1 MVVVIKVLVQRIN
14 ISMISVYAPQCDL
27 DDSQKDD
34 FYDSLIIVN
43 KQLGEKNIL
52 VIAGGLN
59 DHTRSKPENSEDQH
73 GGFGYES
80 RNK

>member
-1 MVVVIKVLVQRIN
+1 MIVVIKVLVQRIN
-14 ISMISVYAPQCDL
+14 ISMISGYAPQCDL

-34 FYDSLIIVN
+34 FYDSLIIVI
-43 KQLGEKNIL
+43 KQLGEKKIL
-52 VIAGGLN
+52 VIAGGFN
-59 DHTRSKPENSEDQH
+59 GHTRSNSEDCEDQH

>member
-1 MVVVIKVLVQRIN
+1 MIVVIKVLVQRIN

-34 FYDSLIIVN
+34 FYDSLIIVI
-43 KQLGEKNIL
+43 KQLGEKKIL
-52 VIAGGLN
+52 VIARGLN
-59 DHTRSKPENSEDQH
+59 GHTRSNPENCEDQH

-80 RNK
+80 RNM